1 MLHLVM
7 FLRDS
12 DRDSNRNSNSDNYR
26 DMHGDSHRNVD
37 SNIDSDGEIVGH
49 DLCFVS
55 TMPHNACSFAP
66 FGST

>member
-26 DMHGDSHRNVD
+26 DMDGDSHRNVD
-37 SNIDSDGEIVGH
+37 SNVDSDGEIVGH
-49 DLCFVS
+49 DFCSAS
-55 TMPHNACSFAP
+55 TTPHNACSFAA